1 MLPDETRPT
10 AENEAQKVVVTSEP
24 AKDAPLTQEE
34 FAIEMQ
40 RLTERARAA
49 GLSPLHTMAQT
60 YLRQGMVILEGV
72 VASLDTDDSS
82 KKKKA

>member
-1 MLPDETRPT
+1 MSGEERPVAETVP
-10 AENEAQKVVVTSEP
+10 VVVP
-24 AKDAPLTQEE
+24 VVVKDAPLTKEE
-34 FAIEMQ
+34 FAIEMN

-60 YLRQGMVILEGV
+60 YLRQGMVILEGI